1 MHKITKIISKNRI
14 ILNRNNLK
22 HYVRMSLITVLNA
35 TRSTLVWIVLF
46 LSIICL
52 VAESLPEVKAKIIV
66 VPTLVLMIILSGL
79 EIHNR
84 WNAKRKMS

>member
-1 MHKITKIISKNRI
+1 MP
-14 ILNRNNLK
+14 
-22 HYVRMSLITVLNA
+22 LIAVLNA

-46 LSIICL
+46 LSVICL
-52 VAESLPEVKAKIIV
+52 IAESLPEVKAKIIV

>member
-1 MHKITKIISKNRI
+1 MP
-14 ILNRNNLK
+14 
-22 HYVRMSLITVLNA
+22 LIAVLNA

-46 LSIICL
+46 LSVVCL
-52 VAESLPEVKAKIIV
+52 IAESLPEVKAKIIV

>member
-1 MHKITKIISKNRI
+1 
-14 ILNRNNLK
+14 
-22 HYVRMSLITVLNA
+22 MSFIAVLNV
-35 TRSTLVWIVLF
+35 TCSTLVWIVLF

-52 VAESLPEVKAKIIV
+52 IAESLPEVKAKIIV

-84 WNAKRKMS
+84 WNAKRKLS